1 MLSTAAQCNDPYA
14 TCPGE
19 TAPPKPPTE
28 LNSCLFS
35 TCVVAKLDPFELDAN
50 GCLKNFDPTADY
62 FAPEHR
68 AMMTSTG
75 SVPSTVTFATD
86 FSIEYFHTFKV
97 VRNLMNS
104 KVYVLHQ
111 CGAGAGPPA
120 ADLPADAVGA
130 PVFTVPVQGWS
141 TGMTPAIG
149 FLEDLGLM
157 NKAAVINPGYVS
169 SSCAL
174 KLAGCGEIKTMTD
187 NSGGAAGAWGTAI
200 SASTS
205 GVHFT
210 DDFTTGASS
219 SLRDVAFDTWT
230 DPGALARAEWIK
242 FVAAFNNIK
251 AEFDQTK
258 ALAAAAVAGG
268 AVAPK
273 VLYIQAAS
281 AWGPAEISTVS
292 YKLDYVASAG
302 GVTPAAAVLAAH
314 CTAKTATSAMS
325 AADIVLGRTN
335 GYTCTDAGLKAALAG
350 IDVVID
356 ESGGLA
362 DYALSN
368 FMTNFNFSSA
378 MSATDYPFMNKV
390 LRHDRLMAPGTVD
403 SWGTLYQGSADK
415 EDGFVKVDAM
425 LNDLASYIH
434 PTLMPSTHQPYF
446 VRNIAAAQTVTLASP
461 TTCDDPYATCP
472 GETAPPKP
480 PTELNSCLFSTCV
493 VAAPPSPFELDAQGC
508 LKSFDPTADYF
519 SPEHR

>member
-1 MLSTAAQCNDPYA
+1 
-14 TCPGE
+14 
-19 TAPPKPPTE
+19 
-28 LNSCLFS
+28 
-35 TCVVAKLDPFELDAN
+35 
-50 GCLKNFDPTADY
+50 
-62 FAPEHR
+62 
-68 AMMTSTG
+68 
-75 SVPSTVTFATD
+75 
-86 FSIEYFHTFKV
+86 
-97 VRNLMNS
+97 MNS

-149 FLEDLGLM
+149 FLEDLGIM
-157 NKAAVINPGYVS
+157 NKAAVMNPGYVS

-174 KLAGCGEIKTMTD
+174 KLAGCGEITTMTD
-187 NSGGAAGAWGTAI
+187 NSGGAAGAWAPNI

-219 SLRDVAFDTWT
+219 SLRDVAFDTAT

-242 FVAAFNNIK
+242 FVAAFFNLEPHANRVFADIK
-251 AEFDQTK
+251 TGYEQTK
-258 ALAAAAVAGG
+258 ALTAAAVAGG
-268 AVAPK
+268 VVAPK
-273 VLYIQAAS
+273 VLYIAAAS
-281 AWGPAEISTVS
+281 AWGPAAISTAS
-292 YKLDYVASAG
+292 YKMDYVTSAG
-302 GVTPAAAVLAAH
+302 GVTPAAADLAAH
-314 CTAKTATSAMS
+314 CTPAYNYGTTVVAQTVMS
-325 AADIVLGRTN
+325 AADIALGYGN

-356 ESGGLA
+356 ETGGLA

-493 VAAPPSPFELDAQGC
+493 VAKLDPFELDAHGC
-508 LKSFDPTADYF
+508 LKNFDPTADYF
-519 SPEHR
+519 TPEHRAMM